1 MDFYREGKVFTVSSG
16 STLDLSGSTFS
27 HKAIMINCLTNNCG
41 GNTVN
46 LKFWTNNTKSTAVQ
60 FSIPDSATSLNNSYA
75 SFTNSIIPVI
85 VSEIAPAANIRV
97 TLLN

>member
-1 MDFYREGKVFTVSSG
+1 
-16 STLDLSGSTFS
+16 
-27 HKAIMINCLTNNCG
+27 
-41 GNTVN
+41 
-46 LKFWTNNTKSTAVQ
+46 
-60 FSIPDSATSLNNSYA
+60 LNNSYA